1 MAKTPSKFFRVA
13 VEGATAT
20 DGRTIERQ
28 WLQDINANF
37 NTDTY
42 PVRINMEHIRGFS
55 AEPPFNAYG
64 DVLAV
69 KVEEVTIQLNGKA
82 EKRLALFAQIEP
94 TDALIKLTKARQ
106 KIYTSIEV
114 QPNFAATGKAGLVGL
129 AVTDS
134 PASLGTE
141 MLQFSTRPEAAFLKK
156 TLDDRKQDPG
166 NIFSAGEETAIEF
179 AAEPPAPSESALDR
193 FAALLMNALKPKEE
207 PKPEPKPETPAA
219 QASDFATAM
228 AGFAAA
234 VSADRQADQRAADA
248 RFSEMTRSLTALQT
262 AIETTPSRN
271 HSTRPASTGG
281 DGRQK
286 SDC

>member
-28 WLQDINANF
+28 WLQDINGNF

-55 AEPPFNAYG
+55 AEAPFNAYG
-64 DVLAV
+64 DVVAV
-69 KVEEVTIQLNGKA
+69 KVEEVTIQLNGKP
-82 EKRLALFAQIEP
+82 EKRLALFAQIDP

-166 NIFSAGEETAIEF
+166 NVFSAGEETTIEF
-179 AAEPPAPSESALDR
+179 AAEPPAQGESALDR

-234 VSADRQADQRAADA
+234 VSADRQADQRASDA
-248 RFSEMTRSLTALQT
+248 RFSEITRSLTAMQT
-262 AIETTPSRN
+262 TIETTPSRN
-271 HSTRPASTGG
+271 HSARPASTGG